1 MSGIYIHIPFCK
13 QACSY
18 CDFYFVT
25 RDRMIPAFVDALV
38 HEISVVPVSGGSP
51 FPGDPVRTLYF
62 GGGTPSRLPATQT
75 RRIFEALHQR
85 FDLSGLTEFTVEVN
99 PEDVT
104 RELLSG
110 LRDLGVT
117 RLSMGIQS
125 FQPDLLEF
133 MHRAHSAQQAHRALE
148 QVAAAGF
155 SSYSVD
161 LIYGCPGQTREQL
174 LDDLD
179 KLLAYHPPHVSAYSL
194 TIEPRTRLGKQAAL
208 GRLEPADDESVAAQ
222 ARLIRE
228 TLASH
233 DIHRYEISNY
243 ASPGEEAEHNSAYWS
258 HENYLGLGPSSHTF
272 FWPGGGRKRDREGE
286 GEGTGIGEG
295 EWKRV
300 QEPIS
305 LAVRWH
311 HPHDIHTYGQL
322 VQSDG
327 YRVWVDA
334 VLGAPPKNR
343 HGSMDASQ
351 NNGPDTTMD
360 ASQTAL
366 PDAPHPGL
374 PEGTSSPGGI
384 VPPDGLQSEWLSLK
398 TLAGERLMT
407 GLRTSAGVDPKEF
420 HARYGH
426 ALSTSQA
433 KHVAEFR
440 RRGLMVPD
448 DPLRLTEAGF
458 ELADAIILRLFD

>member
-38 HEISVVPVSGGSP
+38 HEISVVPVSSGSP

-272 FWPGGGRKRDREGE
+272 FWLKP
-286 GEGTGIGEG
+286 
-295 EWKRV
+295 
-300 QEPIS
+300 
-305 LAVRWH
+305 LAARWH
-311 HPHDIHTYGQL
+311 HPHDIHAYGQL

-327 YRVWVDA
+327 YRAWVDA
-334 VLGAPPKNR
+334 VLDASLKNR
-343 HGSMDASQ
+343 HDSMDASQ
-351 NNGPDTTMD
+351 NNGPDTALD

-366 PDAPHPGL
+366 PDATRPGL
-374 PEGTSSPGGI
+374 PEETSPPDAI
-384 VPPDGLQSEWLSLK
+384 VPPDGLQAEWLSLK
-398 TLAGERLMT
+398 TLAAERLMT
-407 GLRTSAGVDPKEF
+407 GLRTRAGVDPKELLT
-420 HARYGH
+420 RYGH
-426 ALSTSQA
+426 PLSASQA
-433 KHVAEFR
+433 GQVAEFR

-458 ELADAIILRLFD
+458 ELADAIILRLLD